1 MSKPSRGVPNTE
13 APTLPPFSVGK
24 NNNNNNN
31 NHNGNNNYPAA
42 PAGSHDHAPKQQA
55 PAPKETPNIPP
66 TPKPPKAT
74 EDHQHHHT
82 PRHRFL
88 SDHEWAIV
96 AHGIGG
102 IRDREQHAPIHP
114 TSWLWP
120 PKGMP
125 RGLYKDTVTQRTKFF
140 YCYHASSGIRWILM
154 LLQLF
159 IGATLTALG
168 SMSFTQGTPITILGA
183 ANTII
188 AGLLA
193 FLQNSGLPD
202 RYRYDKSEF
211 EALEDHIKEI
221 LDSGI
226 APADQAADQ
235 ILAECFDLYQD
246 AKATVSANLPANY
259 MSRIA
264 QQTGQRSGAL
274 MQAGA
279 PAMSKPVTL
288 TIGGGDGTASLASG
302 K

>member
-1 MSKPSRGVPNTE
+1 MSKPIKSNLMTE
-13 APTLPPFSVGK
+13 APTLPPLSVGA
-24 NNNNNNN
+24 N
-31 NHNGNNNYPAA
+31 NHPVP
-42 PAGSHDHAPKQQA
+42 PAGSHADPSKSPA
-55 PAPKETPNIPP
+55 PASNGPQNVPP
-66 TPKPPKAT
+66 GPKPNRPP
-74 EDHQHHHT
+74 EDHQHHHQT

-88 SDHEWAIV
+88 TPAEWGIV

-102 IRDREQHAPIHP
+102 IRDREQQTPIHP

-140 YCYHASSGIRWILM
+140 YLYHASSGIRWILM

-168 SMSFTQGTPITILGA
+168 SMSFKQGTPITILGA
-183 ANTII
+183 ANTVI

-226 APADQAADQ
+226 APADQATDQ

-246 AKATVSANLPANY
+246 AKSTVSANLPANY

-264 QQTGQRSGAL
+264 QQAGQRPATLTQSGSH
-274 MQAGA
+274 
-279 PAMSKPVTL
+279 PAMSKQLALPYA
-288 TIGGGDGTASLASG
+288 GGDVIGPLASG

>member
-1 MSKPSRGVPNTE
+1 MSKPAKGNPSTE
-13 APTLPPFSVGK
+13 APTLPPLSVGT
-24 NNNNNNN
+24 NS
-31 NHNGNNNYPAA
+31 P
-42 PAGSHDHAPKQQA
+42 PVPSTGSHADAPKPPA
-55 PAPKETPNIPP
+55 PAPSGPP
-66 TPKPPKAT
+66 KDSLPPKPHRSP
-74 EDHQHHHT
+74 EDQHHHQT

-88 SDHEWAIV
+88 TPTEWGVV

-102 IRDREQHAPIHP
+102 IRDREQHTPIHP

-120 PKGMP
+120 PRGMP

-140 YCYHASSGIRWILM
+140 YLHHASSGIRWILM

-168 SMSFTQGTPITILGA
+168 SMSFSQGTPITILGA
-183 ANTII
+183 ANTVI

-226 APADQAADQ
+226 APADQTADQ

-259 MSRIA
+259 MPRNA
-264 QQTGQRSGAL
+264 QQAGQRSGGL
-274 MQAGA
+274 IQTSSH
-279 PAMSKPVTL
+279 PAMSKQLAPPFPGRDDVDASA
-288 TIGGGDGTASLASG
+288 GG

>member
-1 MSKPSRGVPNTE
+1 MSKPVKGNPSTE
-13 APTLPPFSVGK
+13 APTLPPLSVGT
-24 NNNNNNN
+24 NN
-31 NHNGNNNYPAA
+31 PSV
-42 PAGSHDHAPKQQA
+42 PAGGSHADPPKPPA
-55 PAPKETPNIPP
+55 PAPSGPTTIPSG
-66 TPKPPKAT
+66 PKPHKSP
-74 EDHQHHHT
+74 EDPHHHQT

-88 SDHEWAIV
+88 TPTEWGII

-102 IRDREQHAPIHP
+102 IRDREQQAPIHP
-114 TSWLWP
+114 TSWIWP

-140 YCYHASSGIRWILM
+140 YLYHASSGIRWILM

-168 SMSFTQGTPITILGA
+168 SMSFEQGTPITVLGA
-183 ANTII
+183 ANTVI

-202 RYRYDKSEF
+202 RYRFDKSEF

-226 APADQAADQ
+226 APADQATDQ

-259 MSRIA
+259 TSRIG
-264 QQTGQRSGAL
+264 QQASQRSRAL
-274 MQAGA
+274 SQSGPH
-279 PAMSKPVTL
+279 PALSKQLTL
-288 TIGGGDGTASLASG
+288 PFPGGDTMGTSPSG